1 MVKILLAVSLAVL
14 IVLAVGFFSAQE
26 TDPNAT
32 ECEKDCI
39 NDSGGKAWCSE
50 YCKKNG
56 TYGPAKK

>member
-1 MVKILLAVSLAVL
+1 MVAALLAVVIALAIFSISAL
-14 IVLAVGFFSAQE
+14 KNDVGASA
-26 TDPNAT
+26 TP
-32 ECEKDCI
+32 CEQDCI